1 MNNNDNNKFE
11 EIEVLEDNNKD
22 SKELMLSIFAI
33 AILVV
38 AVLGITYA
46 AFQYSRKGNETNTVK
61 TGTMKMEYTEDGPY
75 ITIDNAMPVNDKV
88 GKQITPAAG
97 AAETGTDLEG
107 GAGHIAP
114 GANGVFDFTITTSM
128 SGTQAISY
136 EIVAIKQEIETS
148 DSLGALEN
156 GEVKL
161 YLTKD
166 ETGGDTYATEAMD
179 AKNYTPIEKQSDL
192 GAPEGAM
199 ILESGTITGNKT
211 IKYRLRMWVDADYQI
226 VGIPEQFKVKVNVY
240 GKA

>member
-1 MNNNDNNKFE
+1 MNNNDNNNFE

-38 AVLGITYA
+38 AVIGITYA

-61 TGTMKMEYTEDGPY
+61 TGTMKMEYTEGENAIQ
-75 ITIDNAMPVNDKV
+75 ITNAMPVIDSV
-88 GKQITPAAG
+88 GKQITPEDAG
-97 AAETGTDLEG
+97 DAGEIAD
-107 GAGHIAP
+107 GAS
-114 GANGVFDFTITTSM
+114 GVFDFTITTSM
-128 SGTQAISY
+128 SGTKPISY
-136 EIVAIKQEIETS
+136 EIAAIKQEIETS

-166 ETGGDTYATEAMD
+166 ETGGDTYATEAMEP
-179 AKNYTPIEKQSDL
+179 KVYTPISGQSDL
-192 GAPEGAM
+192 GAPDGAM

-226 VGIPEQFKVKVNVY
+226 VGIPEQFKVKVDVY